1 MAAAQPPRAAASL
14 GFAADMTLAFP
25 APTTAWPLGVVIEH
39 LSKHP
44 HVDGIMQI
52 GSLTTTT
59 FNPNS
64 DYDLVIV
71 LHDAPVLWYVGV
83 TCIDHRFTDLL
94 FVAPVALERIAA
106 LATPVPLNDPLTPVI
121 RWLQAGQVLFD
132 GSCRL
137 TDAQQHVAGGHW
149 IDPFPDKDIFG
160 AWFSTNY
167 NLAQARR
174 MLTAREQLYQM
185 TVDIRM
191 AIHGHMDVWYSYFAV
206 RGIVDTGEKNALRYL
221 LAHDPNF
228 LLQYRQFIQETERSA
243 KFARYEQT
251 AALALAPF
259 GGIWAVDTTAMN
271 EAHTLTRWAR
281 LFDRNA

>member
-1 MAAAQPPRAAASL
+1 MALTFTASTTTWSL
-14 GFAADMTLAFP
+14 GA
-25 APTTAWPLGVVIEH
+25 VIEH

-52 GSLTTTT
+52 GSLTTTA
-59 FNPNS
+59 FNPSS
-64 DYDLVIV
+64 DYDVVIV

-94 FVAPVALERIAA
+94 FVAPVALEQIAA
-106 LATPVPLNDPLTPVI
+106 LSGPVPLNDPLTPII
-121 RWLQAGQVLFD
+121 RWLQIGRIVFD
-132 GSCRL
+132 RSQRL
-137 TDAQQHVAGGHW
+137 TDAQQHVATGDW
-149 IDPFPDKDIFG
+149 IDPFPDKDIFN
-160 AWFSTNY
+160 AWFLTNY

-174 MLTAREQLYQM
+174 MLLAHEPLYQM

-191 AIHGHMDVWYSYFAV
+191 AIHGHMDVWYSYFTI

-221 LAHDPNF
+221 LAHDPDF
-228 LLQYRQFIQETERSA
+228 LQAYQQFIRETDRTA

-259 GGIWAVDTTAMN
+259 GGLWAVDATVMN
-271 EAHTLTRWAR
+271 EAHTLPRWAQ
-281 LFDRNA
+281 LFGPAGPTRDIP